1 LVLLNFDF
9 AKTYDKINWEFL
21 FLTLKAMGM
30 ANEFI
35 ALVNTIQ
42 RCKSIVYI
50 TKTSKVEK
58 GVKHECPLAPY
69 MFIHVGEVLNMV
81 G

>member
-1 LVLLNFDF
+1 MNSLLWL
-9 AKTYDKINWEFL
+9 I
-21 FLTLKAMGM
+21 
-30 ANEFI
+30 
-35 ALVNTIQ
+35 TIQ
-42 RCKSIVYI
+42 RCKSIAYI
-50 TKTSKVEK
+50 NANIMKTSKVEK